1 MAFIGIDLGT
11 TNSLA
16 AIWRGGAVVLIP
28 NVHGEY
34 LTPSVISVLDDQRI
48 VVGRSAKD
56 RLVTH
61 PASTVSQFKRLMGTS
76 SVTTING
83 IEFSPEELSAVVL
96 RQLKEDAEHF
106 LGDKVDEA
114 IISVPAYFDD
124 NQRNATKIA
133 ANLAGLKVERLINE
147 PTAAAIAY
155 GVHNDEKEKHFIVV
169 DLGGGTFDV
178 SLMEKFDDLLE
189 VHASAG
195 DSHLGGEDFTAALLS
210 YIADKQ
216 GVNEQLLTA
225 HERGRLYR
233 QLEEA
238 KKRLSTEDQI
248 EIELSITGKSSNVL
262 IKQEE
267 LLGVFET
274 LLKRMALPIE
284 RAVRDAGLNLSEIHD
299 VFLVGGATRMPLIRQ
314 FFTRLLGR
322 FPACHIDPDHVV
334 VMGAAIQAA
343 LKQRNKELG
352 DIVLTDVTPF
362 SLGVSTSTEDG
373 HGGYISG
380 IQSVIIERNTT
391 IPVSRAHSYTTVQ
404 DGQKE
409 ICFEIFQG
417 EHLLAKQNIR
427 IGELLVNIPKNSAGK
442 ESVEVRFTYDING
455 LLEVIATVRSTSV
468 RKRTVIQNSDSRLSE
483 KEIEIALQ
491 KIAGLKI
498 HPREQELNKALM
510 ARAERIYAEQ
520 LGHDREAL
528 KKYILRFECAM
539 SSQDEQE
546 ASREAKFLKE
556 YLDVIEQGFWQG

>member
-225 HERGRLYR
+225 HECGRLYR